1 MINILI
7 RTSYRPSGFLRTL
20 ESIHQQSYK
29 DYRIIVSYDDDRALS
44 YIPET
49 VSKVRVNKHDAL
61 FFYDNYCNDLKSLVT
76 SGWFFFLDDGDVLS
90 HPTVLQSLRVNLNT
104 RSGVIVQFSRS
115 GRLKPSNDLIKR
127 RKIQRGKIG
136 MPCLV
141 LHHSHKDIVN
151 FDGSIGAADYWWI
164 KNVSKKIPLK
174 FIQLCLVHTGE
185 RDSGS
190 MELSGKN

>member
-7 RTSYRPSGFLRTL
+7 RTSYRPQGFIKTL
-20 ESIHQQSYK
+20 ESIYQQSYK
-29 DYRIIVSYDDDRALS
+29 DYRIIVSYDDERALS

-49 VSKVRVNKHDAL
+49 ISKVMVHKHNAL
-61 FFYDNYCNDLKSLVT
+61 FFYDNYCNDLKALVT

-90 HPTVLQSLRVNLNT
+90 HPTVLQSLRSSLSPNY
-104 RSGVIVQFSRS
+104 GVVVQFSRS
-115 GRLKPSNDLIKR
+115 GRLKPPMEFIKR
-127 RKIQRGKIG
+127 GIIRRGKIG

-164 KNVSKKIPLK
+164 KNVSKKLPLR
-174 FIQLCLVHTGE
+174 FVPLCLVHTGE
-185 RDSGS
+185 RDGGN